1 MELMVNLYGPVVT
14 GCDRSNRE
22 KMVDIF
28 VGLKKNASCS
38 WRKYQPMQRF
48 INVSYPLPA
57 CPSDRKPFGN
67 MAPRLT
73 LHICIFRC
81 SLDSQNGERLIFR
94 SNCESR
100 KENNSFC
107 ILLNQLIKLIPFLE
121 SFNYYNYLYYNYY
134 ILTSYILVNSS

>member
-1 MELMVNLYGPVVT
+1 MELMVNLYGPVTVDPT
-14 GCDRSNRE
+14 E
-22 KMVDIF
+22 KRWLVF
-28 VGLKKNASCS
+28 LLGWEKNTSCL

-81 SLDSQNGERLIFR
+81 SLNSQNGERPIFR
-94 SNCESR
+94 SNCESKR
-100 KENNSFC
+100 ENGSLC
-107 ILLNQLIKLIPFLE
+107 IFLNQLIKLIPFLE
-121 SFNYYNYLYYNYY
+121 SFNCYNSNLLY
-134 ILTSYILVNSS
+134 ISEFFLVTLYVY